1 MKVKDKEKVWKQQ
14 EQNED
19 HLQRNFTDKQ
29 LIYQQKH
36 CKPEGSGI
44 AYPKCSKEKI
54 PANQESYIQQSYC
67 WKIKVKNK
75 HFPR

>member
-36 CKPEGSGI
+36 CKPEGSGM
-44 AYPKCSKEKI
+44 AYLKCSKEKN
-54 PANQESYIQQSYC
+54 PA
-67 WKIKVKNK
+67 IKNPIYSKVTVEKLK
-75 HFPR
+75 